1 MTAAIRVKQCS
12 SSLSRAL
19 LCRAQSS
26 MQAQVPVQSCIC
38 RSPLSLHAF
47 LPLCCPPPVCT
58 KGVRPLVMPVDAHGR
73 ALKTLHSSRDDS
85 SDAGSGSD
93 EEGEGLFTMSS
104 FTPQSA
110 TDGNSVATQ
119 LEAVRKMDP
128 ELDGTGQLVCII
140 DTGISFVG

>member
-1 MTAAIRVKQCS
+1 M
-12 SSLSRAL
+12 
-19 LCRAQSS
+19 
-26 MQAQVPVQSCIC
+26 
-38 RSPLSLHAF
+38 
-47 LPLCCPPPVCT
+47 
-58 KGVRPLVMPVDAHGR
+58 MPVDVHGR
-73 ALKTLHSSRDDS
+73 ALKTLHSSRPDDS
-85 SDAGSGSD
+85 SSDVGSSSD

-119 LEAVRKMDP
+119 LEAVRKMDS